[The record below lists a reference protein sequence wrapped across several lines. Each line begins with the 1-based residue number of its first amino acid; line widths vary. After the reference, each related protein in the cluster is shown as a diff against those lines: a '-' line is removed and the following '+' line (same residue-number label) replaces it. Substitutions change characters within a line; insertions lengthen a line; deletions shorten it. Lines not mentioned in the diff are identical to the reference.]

1 MNFKPSKIFK
11 IATIAGVL
19 LPALAA
25 ASQFSTKA
33 GVLQWLQGSIVGFF
47 KQLVLSISMLAILYC
62 GFLFV
67 TAGGDPQTINKAKQ
81 ILVYALIGMAV
92 AILADNF
99 QVLMQDIIYN

>member
-1 MNFKPSKIFK
+1 MNFKSSKILK
-11 IATIAGVL
+11 SVTIGSIFF
-19 LPALAA
+19 PCFALAA
-25 ASQFSTKA
+25 QFSSKA
-33 GVLQWLQGSIVGFF
+33 GVLAWLQGSIVGFF
-47 KQLVLSISMLAILYC
+47 KQLILSISMLAILYC

-92 AILADNF
+92 AILANNF